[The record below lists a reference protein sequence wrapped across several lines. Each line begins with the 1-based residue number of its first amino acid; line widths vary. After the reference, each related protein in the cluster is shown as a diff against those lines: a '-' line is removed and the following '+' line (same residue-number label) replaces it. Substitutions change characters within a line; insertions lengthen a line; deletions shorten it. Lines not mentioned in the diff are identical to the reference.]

1 VAAPASTHSGRERG
15 LQRRREALQVSLTQA
30 SEEVVV
36 VDGREEEEVV
46 SALLAGR
53 LQQLVELLEVGERVR
68 ELAGVLV
75 GHVVVRLRFDD
86 HDLIGL
92 LSEEEEVGVEL
103 AALRAT
109 VAAGLEPVPRL
120 RLDFAIAVL
129 TAVGV
134 IIAGLFAYAK
144 NIKPD
149 NPTWILKLAP
159 FLLAVVVVGALLK
172 LRKDRRP
179 G

>member
-1 VAAPASTHSGRERG
+1 MFSSVC
-15 LQRRREALQVSLTQA
+15 RRSP
-30 SEEVVV
+30 
-36 VDGREEEEVV
+36 G
-46 SALLAGR
+46 
-53 LQQLVELLEVGERVR
+53 
-68 ELAGVLV
+68 V